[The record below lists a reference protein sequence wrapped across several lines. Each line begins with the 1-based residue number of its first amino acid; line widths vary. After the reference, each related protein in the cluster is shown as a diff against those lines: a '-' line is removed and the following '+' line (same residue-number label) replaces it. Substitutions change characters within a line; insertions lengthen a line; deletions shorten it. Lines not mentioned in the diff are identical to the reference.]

1 MASLI
6 IYEEAHNETVFETFE
21 LTENNIL
28 IGSDPDN
35 HLILD
40 TPHIDPSHASLELRH
55 NHWIIQDLG
64 SPGGTAV
71 NGHEIDG
78 PHRLFHDDIIE
89 LGIIKLKFFDPERG
103 ITQEMPIKPVAEDAE
118 FIIEEQ
124 DDEADEA
131 PVSGRVWFA
140 TIAAATLAVIF
151 IIIFLLIVAHFLQ
164 IINIGDLLPPW
175 LSL

>member
-6 IYEEAHNETVFETFE
+6 IYEETHNETIFETFE

-28 IGSDPDN
+28 IGSAPDN

-40 TPHIDPSHASLELRH
+40 TPHIDPSHASLELRN

-71 NGHEIDG
+71 NGREIDG
-78 PHRLFHDDIIE
+78 PHRLFHDDVIE
-89 LGIIKLKFFDPERG
+89 LGVIKLKFFDPERS
-103 ITQEMPIKPVAEDAE
+103 ITQEMPFKPVAPKAE
-118 FIIEEQ
+118 FVTEEE
-124 DDEADEA
+124 DDET

-140 TIAAATLAVIF
+140 TIAAATLAIIF